1 MANGA
6 GNGTG
11 GKKNGL
17 RNGSGI
23 ATIEHS
29 ENKEKTQKEINI
41 MSEIRKIENF
51 AAPELDVYAR
61 LSEPQLLHYYEPQPG
76 LFLAESPRVI
86 ERALD
91 AGYVPISFLME
102 EKYLENQGK
111 AFMERCP
118 DELKFFNSFVD
129 KTLLDR
135 LTNVV
140 ENDFARVTYTEAVEL
155 LKKSGAEFKYP
166 VDWGCDLQT
175 EHERYL
181 TEQIFKR
188 PVFVTN
194 YPKDI
199 KAFYMRLNDDG
210 KTVAAVD
217 LLVPG
222 VGEIIGGSQR
232 EERTDKLKQRIEE
245 LGLDMSQYDWYM
257 DLRRFG
263 GVQHAGYGLGFER
276 MVMYVT
282 GIANIRDVLPFP
294 RTASSMDI

>member
-91 AGYVPISFLME
+91 AGYEPVSFLAGSAELAANEALFAHCPDAPVYTAETKVLEQLTGFALTRGMLCAMHRRTLPAME
-102 EKYLENQGK
+102 EICRNARRVAILENVVN
-111 AFMERCP
+111 P
-118 DELKFFNSFVD
+118 
-129 KTLLDR
+129 
-135 LTNVV
+135 TNVGAIFRSAAALGI
-140 ENDFARVTYTEAVEL
+140 DAVL
-155 LKKSGAEFKYP
+155 LTSG
-166 VDWGCDLQT
+166 CST
-175 EHERYL
+175 RC
-181 TEQIFKR
+181 T
-188 PVFVTN
+188 
-194 YPKDI
+194 
-199 KAFYMRLNDDG
+199 
-210 KTVAAVD
+210 AA
-217 LLVPG
+217 P
-222 VGEIIGGSQR
+222 S
-232 EERTDKLKQRIEE
+232 
-245 LGLDMSQYDWYM
+245 
-257 DLRRFG
+257 
-263 GVQHAGYGLGFER
+263 A
-276 MVMYVT
+276 
-282 GIANIRDVLPFP
+282 
-294 RTASSMDI
+294 

>member
-1 MANGA
+1 
-6 GNGTG
+6 
-11 GKKNGL
+11 
-17 RNGSGI
+17 
-23 ATIEHS
+23 
-29 ENKEKTQKEINI
+29 
-41 MSEIRKIENF
+41 MSLVIRVTDF

-61 LSEPQLLHYYEPQPG
+61 TTENQLVCREDPENG
-76 LFLAESPRVI
+76 KFIAETPMVI

-118 DELKFFNSFVD
+118 DELSFFNSFVD
-129 KTLLDR
+129 TGLIDR
-135 LTNVV
+135 LNNVV
-140 ENDFARVTYTEAVEL
+140 NNDFARITYTEAVEI
-155 LKKSGAEFKYP
+155 LKNSGAQFEYP
-166 VDWGCDLQT
+166 VEWGVDLQT

-181 TEQIFKR
+181 TEQVYKK
-188 PVFVTN
+188 PVFVTD

-210 KTVAAVD
+210 KTVAAAD

-232 EERTDKLKQRIEE
+232 EERLEVLESRIKEMGMRVE
-245 LGLDMSQYDWYM
+245 DYDWYL
-257 DLRRFG
+257 DLRKYG
-263 GVQHAGYGLGFER
+263 GVKHAGYGLGFER

-282 GIANIRDVLPFP
+282 GMANIRDVLPFP
-294 RTASSMDI
+294 RTTGSLEM